1 MDKVHTVKKSR
12 EFANIIHN
20 GRFFKNNSYVIY
32 YKDNELNNYRF
43 GISVSKKLGNAV
55 CRNKYK
61 RQLRTIIDKYKKN
74 YQNSTDYIIIIRDG
88 FIRNDFTIKD
98 KDYISLI
105 DKINISNKEIRWKT
119 QKRKYY

>member
-20 GRFFKNNSYVIY
+20 GRYVKNNSYVIY
-32 YKDNELNNYRF
+32 YKDNELNSFRF

-55 CRNKYK
+55 HRNKYK
-61 RQLRTIIDKYKKN
+61 RQLRSIIDKYKKN
-74 YQNSTDYIIIIRDG
+74 YQKSTDYIIIIRDG
-88 FIRNDFTIKD
+88 FIKSDFTIKD

-105 DKINISNKEIRWKT
+105 DKININK
-119 QKRKYY
+119 

>member
-1 MDKVHTVKKSR
+1 MDKLHTVKKSR

-105 DKINISNKEIRWKT
+105 DKINISNKEIR
-119 QKRKYY
+119 